1 VVQPNRFDPHLYFA
15 FAGRRRR
22 RDIGKL
28 KLAIGNQS

>member
-1 VVQPNRFDPHLYFA
+1 VVQRDRFDPDLYFP

-28 KLAIGNQS
+28 KLAIGDQS

>member
-1 VVQPNRFDPHLYFA
+1 VVQRNRFDPDLNFA

-28 KLAIGNQS
+28 KLAIGDES